1 MYSIPFWM
9 GLGQE
14 IRRKHWWNVLK
25 YVSCLLL
32 VFSSGLH
39 SASKEWDTDATD
51 YEWGPWR
58 VIWVMTA
65 IYKTVYCF
73 YWDMVHDF
81 GIWQTGYSGLRD
93 PSTLAFPPYVY
104 YLAMVSERRTPN
116 RSLSLSLSLSLVLLL
131 MPFPAPSLPPVIPSA
146 LAHQV
151 FDLGGRISWTLTIS
165 PHILTSRWELL
176 LSIVEISRRGIWNI
190 FRVEHRQHQVSG
202 EKEKQDDARAKVEL
216 ALAPR

>member
-1 MYSIPFWM
+1 VADPEGEETHFFDPEGDSGGDCAAVCGKGSPHYYIMQPLMYSIPFWM
-9 GLGQE
+9 RLGQE
-14 IRRKHWWNVLK
+14 IRRKNWWNVLK

-116 RSLSLSLSLSLVLLL
+116 RSLSLSLSLSCAAADALSCSFSSACDPLCTR
-131 MPFPAPSLPPVIPSA
+131 PPG
-146 LAHQV
+146 L
-151 FDLGGRISWTLTIS
+151 
-165 PHILTSRWELL
+165 
-176 LSIVEISRRGIWNI
+176 
-190 FRVEHRQHQVSG
+190 
-202 EKEKQDDARAKVEL
+202 
-216 ALAPR
+216 